1 MSSLAATPSRILR
14 RQLPR
19 NGAAAV
25 QQLSARRCYVADAKK
40 EEKESFKGQLYQ
52 STAERLKRDKAEQER
67 FAGHGEAQKA
77 RSSPPWLVP
86 FGTLGQLKRRCETE
100 CQANNTV

>member
-1 MSSLAATPSRILR
+1 MSLAATPSRILR

-52 STAERLKRDKAEQER
+52 STAERLKREGGAGEVRGTQRGAKGEEQSSV
-67 FAGHGEAQKA
+67 AGAV
-77 RSSPPWLVP
+77 WYV
-86 FGTLGQLKRRCETE
+86 GTFE
-100 CQANNTV
+100 

>member
-1 MSSLAATPSRILR
+1 MAMSLAATPGRILR

-19 NGAAAV
+19 NGAAV
-25 QQLSARRCYVADAKK
+25 QQLSARRCYAADAKK

-52 STAERLKRDKAEQER
+52 STAERLQRDKAEQAR
-67 FAGHGEAQKA
+67 FAGHREAQKA

-86 FGTLGQLKRRCETE
+86 LGMLVHLKRGT
-100 CQANNTV
+100 AVNM